1 MPPYARITAAGL
13 CAIALGLAGCRVAK
27 SHAASPPPETPPR
40 ATVQPAPAFPAT
52 PVPRFPEELI
62 TAPASQAPGEL
73 RGVWLHDPR
82 GVNWAMVMRE
92 LRGAGLNAIFVK
104 FSTAGAAYYS
114 SRVLPSS
121 TLAGRDE
128 PALCLAAAR
137 QYGIQVH
144 AWHVCFQMKDAPV
157 EAQRRVIREN
167 RVQRSATGSIY
178 RPSYN
183 VPMFCPAH
191 DANRQ
196 LEKRAVVEL
205 ATKYPFDGVQLDHVR
220 WSDAGRCCCETC
232 RRRFARDTGARIS
245 AWPRDVDKGGVLAAR
260 FEAWRESI
268 ITSLVQDITA
278 AIRSARRSARISAA
292 VFADLNKVRRDKGQ
306 NWKTWVDRGWL
317 DFICPMN
324 YTTDAAKFV
333 QMESAIRAQVN
344 GRVPV
349 YAGIGAYMLSSSAQ
363 LRQQIALA
371 RQYGASGWVLFNY
384 DEKFRAKF
392 LPYLKL

>member
-1 MPPYARITAAGL
+1 
-13 CAIALGLAGCRVAK
+13 
-27 SHAASPPPETPPR
+27 
-40 ATVQPAPAFPAT
+40 
-52 PVPRFPEELI
+52 
-62 TAPASQAPGEL
+62 
-73 RGVWLHDPR
+73 
-82 GVNWAMVMRE
+82 
-92 LRGAGLNAIFVK
+92 
-104 FSTAGAAYYS
+104 
-114 SRVLPSS
+114 
-121 TLAGRDE
+121 
-128 PALCLAAAR
+128 
-137 QYGIQVH
+137 
-144 AWHVCFQMKDAPV
+144 
-157 EAQRRVIREN
+157 
-167 RVQRSATGSIY
+167 
-178 RPSYN
+178 
-183 VPMFCPAH
+183 
-191 DANRQ
+191 
-196 LEKRAVVEL
+196 
-205 ATKYPFDGVQLDHVR
+205 
-220 WSDAGRCCCETC
+220 
-232 RRRFARDTGARIS
+232 
-245 AWPRDVDKGGVLAAR
+245 VLAAR